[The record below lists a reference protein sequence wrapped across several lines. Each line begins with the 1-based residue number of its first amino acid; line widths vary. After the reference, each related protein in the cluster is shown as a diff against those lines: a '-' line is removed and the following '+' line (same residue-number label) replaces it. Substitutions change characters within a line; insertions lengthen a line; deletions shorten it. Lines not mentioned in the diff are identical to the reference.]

1 MVCFMALNLPSN
13 QVPIRSHQAA
23 KKQLAVAHRGAE
35 AMGRPGVRRCTC
47 RLPGAG
53 QGGAREKK
61 QRGPGMDL
69 GWLSGILVNIIG

>member
-1 MVCFMALNLPSN
+1 MALNLPS
-13 QVPIRSHQAA
+13 SHQVSWPIAR
-23 KKQLAVAHRGAE
+23 RGAE

-61 QRGPGMDL
+61 TEGTWDGSGM
-69 GWLSGILVNIIG
+69 VVRNIG

>member
-1 MVCFMALNLPSN
+1 MALNLPS
-13 QVPIRSHQAA
+13 SHQVSWPIAR
-23 KKQLAVAHRGAE
+23 RGAE

-61 QRGPGMDL
+61 QRGPGTDL